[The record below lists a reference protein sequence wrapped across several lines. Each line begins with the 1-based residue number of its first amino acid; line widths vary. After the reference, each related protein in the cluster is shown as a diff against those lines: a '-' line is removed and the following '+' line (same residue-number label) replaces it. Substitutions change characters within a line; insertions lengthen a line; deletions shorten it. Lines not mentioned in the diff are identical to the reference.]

1 MAENRQFERRLISS
15 NALDYGEDINWS
27 SIRLIYECKDDM
39 IYKDAVMKIEQD
51 KSIATGLR
59 ISKSINTTMKFALTL
74 QVATLGLTAQRS
86 PQKAIIGI
94 TTATGTGI
102 GIAG

>member
-1 MAENRQFERRLISS
+1 MERTLIGAPFGV
-15 NALDYGEDINWS
+15 N
-27 SIRLIYECKDDM
+27 YEYKDDM
-39 IYKDAVMKIEQD
+39 IYKDAIMKMEQEYCYG
-51 KSIATGLR
+51 T
-59 ISKSINTTMKFALTL
+59 ISKSINPTMKYALTL

>member
-1 MAENRQFERRLISS
+1 MAENRKFETRLISS
-15 NALDYGEDINWS
+15 NALNYGEDISWS
-27 SIRLIYECKDDM
+27 FIRLIYECKDDM
-39 IYKDAVMKIEQD
+39 IYKDAVMKIELEYCYG
-51 KSIATGLR
+51 T
-59 ISKSINTTMKFALTL
+59 ISKSINPTMKFALTL

>member
-1 MAENRQFERRLISS
+1 MERT
-15 NALDYGEDINWS
+15 
-27 SIRLIYECKDDM
+27 SIGAPFGVIYECKDDM
-39 IYKDAVMKIEQD
+39 IYIKDAVMKIEQEYCYG
-51 KSIATGLR
+51 T
-59 ISKSINTTMKFALTL
+59 ISKSTMKFALTL

>member
-1 MAENRQFERRLISS
+1 MAENRKFERLLISS
-15 NALDYGEDINWS
+15 NALNYGEDINWS

-39 IYKDAVMKIEQD
+39 IYKDAVMKIELEYCYG
-51 KSIATGLR
+51 T
-59 ISKSINTTMKFALTL
+59 ISKSINPTMKYALTL

-94 TTATGTGI
+94 TTATGTGV

>member
-1 MAENRQFERRLISS
+1 MAENRKFERRLISS
-15 NALDYGEDINWS
+15 NALNYGENIDWS
-27 SIRLIYECKDDM
+27 SIRLIYGCKDDM
-39 IYKDAVMKIEQD
+39 IHKDAVMKIEQEYCYG
-51 KSIATGLR
+51 T
-59 ISKSINTTMKFALTL
+59 ISKSINPTMKFALTL

>member
-1 MAENRQFERRLISS
+1 MAENRKFERRLISS
-15 NALDYGEDINWS
+15 NALNYGEDINWS
-27 SIRLIYECKDDM
+27 SIRLFYESKDDM
-39 IYKDAVMKIEQD
+39 IYTDAVMKIEQEYCYG
-51 KSIATGLR
+51 T
-59 ISKSINTTMKFALTL
+59 ISKSINPTMKYALTL

>member
-1 MAENRQFERRLISS
+1 MAENRKFERGLISS
-15 NALDYGEDINWS
+15 KALNYGEDINWS
-27 SIRLIYECKDDM
+27 SIRLIYEYKDDM
-39 IYKDAVMKIEQD
+39 IYKDAVMKIEQ
-51 KSIATGLR
+51 KYCHGTIF
-59 ISKSINTTMKFALTL
+59 KSINPTMKFALTL
-74 QVATLGLTAQRS
+74 QVATLGRTAQRS

>member
-1 MAENRQFERRLISS
+1 
-15 NALDYGEDINWS
+15 
-27 SIRLIYECKDDM
+27 M
-39 IYKDAVMKIEQD
+39 IYKDAVMKIEQEYCYG
-51 KSIATGLR
+51 T
-59 ISKSINTTMKFALTL
+59 ISKSTMKFALTL

>member
-1 MAENRQFERRLISS
+1 MAENRKFERRLISS
-15 NALDYGEDINWS
+15 NALNYGEDINWS

-39 IYKDAVMKIEQD
+39 IYKDAVMKIEQEYCYG
-51 KSIATGLR
+51 T
-59 ISKSINTTMKFALTL
+59 ISKSINPTMKYALTL